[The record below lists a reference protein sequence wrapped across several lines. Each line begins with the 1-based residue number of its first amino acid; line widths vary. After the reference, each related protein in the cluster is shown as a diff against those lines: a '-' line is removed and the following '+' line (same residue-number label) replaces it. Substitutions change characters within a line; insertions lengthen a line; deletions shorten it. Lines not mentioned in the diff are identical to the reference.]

1 MSLQSFPHELC
12 SLICQDPIL
21 KRRDLNAI
29 CFISHTFR
37 KQAQRIL
44 YYRFPCLRGATRVK
58 SWCLALKRTPRLALD
73 VQDLVLFLP
82 PQEFFHADDIARLIH
97 ALRMC
102 ANLKELSVLP
112 QSPRRPHPSY
122 SKSIYMLVG
131 LPFTLTR
138 FVNGY
143 FDQTDSQ
150 FATFL
155 KSQQKLETL
164 EMHSDTEFD
173 NQYVF
178 LPFLSTLACSPLWHR
193 AGPWLRRLRLD
204 FENSAYHDH
213 CEVDMLNYTSGC
225 YSKSLA
231 IFLKQTPDGKQSHF
245 LEVIDHFAKI
255 DVFHTF
261 IKRLEIHQFLPIV
274 RPSIQ
279 SSHLP

>member
-44 YYRFPCLRGATRVK
+44 YHRFPCLRGTTRIK
-58 SWCLALKRTPRLALD
+58 SWCLALKRTPRLALN

-82 PQEFFHADDIARLIH
+82 PPEFFYADDIARLIH

-102 ANLKELSVLP
+102 VNLKELSVLP

-122 SKSIYMLVG
+122 SKSIYMLID
-131 LPFTLTR
+131 LPFTLKR

-143 FDQTDSQ
+143 FDQTDQQ
-150 FATFL
+150 FAIFL
-155 KSQQKLETL
+155 YDQQWLETL
-164 EMHSDTEFD
+164 EMHSDAQFD
-173 NQYVF
+173 NNYVF
-178 LPFLSTLACSPLWHR
+178 FPSLSTLACSPLWHR
-193 AGPWLRRLRLD
+193 GRPWLRRLRLD
-204 FENSAYHDH
+204 FENSGYRNH
-213 CEVDMLNYTSGC
+213 CEMDMLSYTSRC

-245 LEVIDHFAKI
+245 LEVLDHFAKMNAFYI
-255 DVFHTF
+255 S
-261 IKRLEIHQFLPIV
+261 IQRLEIHQFLPIV
-274 RPSIQ
+274 RPSLQ
-279 SSHLP
+279 SNHLS